1 MSIKGIALSLLVLV
15 LGRPSAVAAQ
25 TPAVTGDICPG
36 ELGAQ
41 VDAIANRPEF
51 SRSRW
56 GILIQ
61 PLSSTATLYSR
72 DAQKYFIPASNV
84 KLLTT
89 AAALHKLGADFR
101 IKTSVYSGENG
112 SLYVVGRG
120 DPSIT
125 EAQLQSLAQQL
136 KRRGVDRVNEL
147 IGDDSYFQGSAVNP
161 NWEWEDAQA
170 GYGAPI
176 NSLIFNQNAI
186 ELFLSPQNL
195 GQPLKVTFA
204 EPKLANQWQIQNN
217 SVTVAQNESE
227 FIEVGREFDRPAIR
241 VRGQLKV
248 GAESESAYVAVVNP
262 ANNFLQ
268 HFQQVLAAEGIP
280 VKQALVASVSRNF
293 NQELATVES
302 PPLAELVRETNRE
315 SNNLYAE
322 VLLRLLGKVTGK
334 MPVPQALTGKM
345 PVPQALTGK
354 MPVPQALTGKMPVP
368 QALTGKMFVPQALTG
383 KMFVSQALT
392 GILPVSQALTG
403 KMPVPQALT
412 GKMPVP
418 QEDTGEIGL
427 KELKTALTQ
436 LGVNPNSY
444 ILADGSGLSRHNLIS
459 PEALVQTLRFMAHS
473 PAASI
478 YRQSLPIAGESG
490 TLKNRLNITPNRV
503 ILQAKTGTLSGVSAL
518 SGYIEVPDYEPL
530 VFSIIVNQSDLS
542 AASMR
547 SATDEIVLLLNRLR
561 RC

>member
-1 MSIKGIALSLLVLV
+1 MKIQGIALSLFVLI

-25 TPAVTGDICPG
+25 TQAVAGDICPG
-36 ELGAQ
+36 DLGAQ

-61 PLSSTATLYSR
+61 PLSSTTTLYSR
-72 DAQKYFIPASNV
+72 DAQKYFIPASNA

-89 AAALHKLGADFR
+89 AAALQKLGADFR

-112 SLYVVGRG
+112 SLYVAGRG
-120 DPSIT
+120 DPSIA
-125 EAQLQSLAQQL
+125 EAQLKSLAQQL
-136 KRRGVDRVNEL
+136 KQRGISQVNQL

-186 ELFLSPQNL
+186 DLLLSPQAL

-204 EPKLANQWQIQNN
+204 EPKLANQWQLQNN

-227 FIEVGREFDRPAIR
+227 FIEIGREFDRPIIR
-241 VRGQLKV
+241 VSGQLKV
-248 GAESESAYVAVVNP
+248 GAEPESAYVAVVNP

-268 HFQQVLAAEGIP
+268 YFQQALAAEGIP
-280 VKQALVASVSRNF
+280 VKQALVASASRNL

-302 PPLAELVRETNRE
+302 PPLAELVRETNRV

-322 VLLRLLGKVTGK
+322 VLLRLLGKVTDK
-334 MPVPQALTGKM
+334 MPLPQT
-345 PVPQALTGK
+345 
-354 MPVPQALTGKMPVP
+354 
-368 QALTGKMFVPQALTG
+368 
-383 KMFVSQALT
+383 
-392 GILPVSQALTG
+392 
-403 KMPVPQALT
+403 LT

-418 QEDTGEIGL
+418 QEDTGEMGL
-427 KELKTALTQ
+427 KELKTVLTQ

-444 ILADGSGLSRHNLIS
+444 RLADGSGLSRHNLIT
-459 PEALVQTLRFMAHS
+459 PEALVQTLRLMANS

-478 YRQSLPIAGESG
+478 YRQSLPIPGEKG
-490 TLKNRLNITPNRV
+490 TLKNRFNVTPNRV
-503 ILQAKTGTLSGVSAL
+503 ILQAKTGTMSGVSAL
-518 SGYIEVPDYEPL
+518 SGYIEVPNYEPL

-542 AASMR
+542 TAKMR

>member
-1 MSIKGIALSLLVLV
+1 MKIKGIALSLLMLV
-15 LGRPSAVAAQ
+15 LGRTPQVVAQ
-25 TPAVTGDICPG
+25 TATVAGDICPR

-41 VDAIANRPEF
+41 IDAIANRAEF

-72 DAQKYFIPASNV
+72 DSQKYFIPASNV

-89 AAALHKLGADFR
+89 AAALQKLGADFR

-120 DPSIT
+120 DPSIAET
-125 EAQLQSLAQQL
+125 ELKSLAQQL
-136 KRRGVDRVNEL
+136 KRRGISGVNEL
-147 IGDDSYFQGSAVNP
+147 IGDDSYFQGSGVNP

-170 GYGAPI
+170 GYGAPV

-186 ELFLSPQNL
+186 ELLLSPQAI

-227 FIEVGREFDRPAIR
+227 FIEVGREFDRSAIR
-241 VRGQLKV
+241 VSGQLKV
-248 GAESESAYVAVVNP
+248 GAASESAYVAVVNP
-262 ANNFLQ
+262 ANNFVQ
-268 HFQQVLAAEGIP
+268 QFQQVLVAEGIP
-280 VKQALVASVSRNF
+280 VKQALVASTSSNLDR
-293 NQELATVES
+293 ELAAVES
-302 PPLAELVRETNRE
+302 PPLAELIKETNRE

-322 VLLRLLGKVTGK
+322 VLLRLLGKVTA
-334 MPVPQALTGKM
+334 Q
-345 PVPQALTGK
+345 
-354 MPVPQALTGKMPVP
+354 
-368 QALTGKMFVPQALTG
+368 
-383 KMFVSQALT
+383 
-392 GILPVSQALTG
+392 
-403 KMPVPQALT
+403 
-412 GKMPVP
+412 MPVP
-418 QEDTGEIGL
+418 QEDTSQIGL

-444 ILADGSGLSRHNLIS
+444 KLADGSGLSRHNLIS
-459 PEALVQTLRFMAHS
+459 PEALVQTLRLMANS
-473 PAASI
+473 PTASV
-478 YRQSLPIAGESG
+478 YRASLPVAGESG
-490 TLKNRLNITPNRV
+490 TLKNRLSSTPNRV

-518 SGYIEVPDYEPL
+518 SGYIEVPNYEPL
-530 VFSIIVNQSDLS
+530 VFSIIVNQSDQS
-542 AASMR
+542 AAKVR

>member
-1 MSIKGIALSLLVLV
+1 LRIEGIALSLLVLV

-25 TPAVTGDICPG
+25 TPAVAGDICPG

-89 AAALHKLGADFR
+89 AAALQKLGADFR

-112 SLYVVGRG
+112 SLYVAGRG

-125 EAQLQSLAQQL
+125 ETQLQSLAQQL

-170 GYGAPI
+170 GYGAPV

-186 ELFLSPQNL
+186 ELLLSPQAI

-227 FIEVGREFDRPAIR
+227 FIEVGREFDGPAIR
-241 VRGQLKV
+241 VSGQLKV

-322 VLLRLLGKVTGK
+322 VLLRLLGKVTDK
-334 MPVPQALTGKM
+334 MPQ
-345 PVPQALTGK
+345 Q
-354 MPVPQALTGKMPVP
+354 
-368 QALTGKMFVPQALTG
+368 
-383 KMFVSQALT
+383 
-392 GILPVSQALTG
+392 
-403 KMPVPQALT
+403 
-412 GKMPVP
+412 
-418 QEDTGEIGL
+418 QEDTDEIGL

-459 PEALVQTLRFMAHS
+459 PEALVQTLRFMANS

-490 TLKNRLNITPNRV
+490 TLKNRLNSTPNRV

-530 VFSIIVNQSDLS
+530 VFSIIVNQSGLS

>member
-1 MSIKGIALSLLVLV
+1 MQGIALSLLVLV

-25 TPAVTGDICPG
+25 TPAVAGDICPG

-112 SLYVVGRG
+112 SLYVAGRG
-120 DPSIT
+120 DPSIA
-125 EAQLQSLAQQL
+125 EAQLKSLAQQL

-186 ELFLSPQNL
+186 ELLLSPQEL
-195 GQPLKVTFA
+195 GQTLKVTFA

-217 SVTVAQNESE
+217 SVTVAQNEAE

-241 VRGQLKV
+241 VSGQLKV
-248 GAESESAYVAVVNP
+248 GAEPESAYVAVVNP

-280 VKQALVASVSRNF
+280 VKQALVASVSGNF

-322 VLLRLLGKVTGK
+322 VLLRLLGKVTDK
-334 MPVPQALTGKM
+334 MPQ
-345 PVPQALTGK
+345 Q
-354 MPVPQALTGKMPVP
+354 
-368 QALTGKMFVPQALTG
+368 
-383 KMFVSQALT
+383 
-392 GILPVSQALTG
+392 
-403 KMPVPQALT
+403 
-412 GKMPVP
+412 
-418 QEDTGEIGL
+418 QEDTDEIGL

-459 PEALVQTLRFMAHS
+459 PEALVQTLRFMANS

-490 TLKNRLNITPNRV
+490 TLKNRLNSTPNRV

-530 VFSIIVNQSDLS
+530 VFSIIVNQSGLS

>member
-1 MSIKGIALSLLVLV
+1 MRIKGIALSLLVLV

-25 TPAVTGDICPG
+25 RPTVAGDICPG

-89 AAALHKLGADFR
+89 AAALQKLGADFR

-112 SLYVVGRG
+112 SLYVAGRG

-125 EAQLQSLAQQL
+125 EAQLKSLAQQL

-186 ELFLSPQNL
+186 ELLLSPQEL

-241 VRGQLKV
+241 VSGQLKV

-268 HFQQVLAAEGIP
+268 HFQQVLVAEGIP

-293 NQELATVES
+293 NQELATIES

-322 VLLRLLGKVTGK
+322 VLLRLLGKVTDK
-334 MPVPQALTGKM
+334 MPQ
-345 PVPQALTGK
+345 Q
-354 MPVPQALTGKMPVP
+354 
-368 QALTGKMFVPQALTG
+368 
-383 KMFVSQALT
+383 
-392 GILPVSQALTG
+392 
-403 KMPVPQALT
+403 
-412 GKMPVP
+412 
-418 QEDTGEIGL
+418 QEDTDEIGL

-459 PEALVQTLRFMAHS
+459 PEALVQTLRFMANS

-490 TLKNRLNITPNRV
+490 TLKNRLNSIPNRV

>member
-1 MSIKGIALSLLVLV
+1 LRIKGIALSLLVLV

-25 TPAVTGDICPG
+25 TPAVAGDICPG

-89 AAALHKLGADFR
+89 AAALQKLGADFR

-112 SLYVVGRG
+112 SLYVAGRG

-125 EAQLQSLAQQL
+125 EAQLKSLAQQL

-161 NWEWEDAQA
+161 NWEWEDAQS
-170 GYGAPI
+170 GYGAPV

-186 ELFLSPQNL
+186 ELLLSPQAI

-241 VRGQLKV
+241 VSGQLKF
-248 GAESESAYVAVVNP
+248 GAEPESAYVAVVNP

-322 VLLRLLGKVTGK
+322 VLLRLLGKVTDK
-334 MPVPQALTGKM
+334 RPQ
-345 PVPQALTGK
+345 Q
-354 MPVPQALTGKMPVP
+354 
-368 QALTGKMFVPQALTG
+368 
-383 KMFVSQALT
+383 
-392 GILPVSQALTG
+392 
-403 KMPVPQALT
+403 
-412 GKMPVP
+412 
-418 QEDTGEIGL
+418 QEDTDEIGL

-459 PEALVQTLRFMAHS
+459 PEALVQTLRFMANS

-490 TLKNRLNITPNRV
+490 TLKNRLSSTPNRV

>member
-1 MSIKGIALSLLVLV
+1 MRVIINGNCALKIRRIAVSLLVLV

-25 TPAVTGDICPG
+25 TPAVARDICPG

-72 DAQKYFIPASNV
+72 DSQKYFIPASNV

-89 AAALHKLGADFR
+89 AAALQKLGADFR

-112 SLYVVGRG
+112 DLYIAGRG

-125 EAQLQSLAQQL
+125 ETQLKSLAQQL
-136 KRRGVDRVNEL
+136 KQRGISGVNRL
-147 IGDDSYFQGSAVNP
+147 IGDDSYFQGNAVNP

-186 ELFLSPQNL
+186 ELLLSPQAI

-204 EPKLANQWQIQNN
+204 EPKLTNQWQIQNN

-227 FIEVGREFDRPAIR
+227 FIAVGRDFDRSAIR
-241 VRGQLKV
+241 VSGQLKV
-248 GAESESAYVAVVNP
+248 GAASESAYVAVVNP
-262 ANNFLQ
+262 ANNFVQ
-268 HFQQVLAAEGIP
+268 QFQQVLAAEGIP
-280 VKQALVASVSRNF
+280 VKQTLVASTYSNF
-293 NQELATVES
+293 NRELAAVES
-302 PPLAELVRETNRE
+302 PALAELVKETNRE

-322 VLLRLLGKVTGK
+322 VLLRLLGKVTA
-334 MPVPQALTGKM
+334 Q
-345 PVPQALTGK
+345 
-354 MPVPQALTGKMPVP
+354 
-368 QALTGKMFVPQALTG
+368 
-383 KMFVSQALT
+383 
-392 GILPVSQALTG
+392 
-403 KMPVPQALT
+403 
-412 GKMPVP
+412 MPVP
-418 QEDTGEIGL
+418 QEDTSQIGL

-444 ILADGSGLSRHNLIS
+444 KLADGSGLSRHNLIS
-459 PEALVQTLRFMAHS
+459 PEALVQTLRLMANS

-478 YRQSLPIAGESG
+478 YRASLPVAGESG
-490 TLKNRLNITPNRV
+490 TLKNRINTTPNRV

-518 SGYIEVPDYEPL
+518 SGYIEVPNYEPL

-542 AASMR
+542 AAKVR

>member
-1 MSIKGIALSLLVLV
+1 LKIKGIALSLLVLV

-25 TPAVTGDICPG
+25 TPAVGGDICPG

-89 AAALHKLGADFR
+89 AAALQKLGTDFR

-112 SLYVVGRG
+112 SLYVAGRG

-186 ELFLSPQNL
+186 ELLLSPQAL

-241 VRGQLKV
+241 VSGQLKV
-248 GAESESAYVAVVNP
+248 GAEPESAYVAVVNP

-268 HFQQVLAAEGIP
+268 NFQQVLAAEGIP

-302 PPLAELVRETNRE
+302 PPLAEWVRDTNRE

-334 MPVPQALTGKM
+334 MPL
-345 PVPQALTGK
+345 
-354 MPVPQALTGKMPVP
+354 
-368 QALTGKMFVPQALTG
+368 
-383 KMFVSQALT
+383 
-392 GILPVSQALTG
+392 
-403 KMPVPQALT
+403 PQALT

-459 PEALVQTLRFMAHS
+459 PEALVQTLRFMANS

-490 TLKNRLNITPNRV
+490 TLKNRFNITPNRV

-530 VFSIIVNQSDLS
+530 VFSIIVNQSGLS

>member
-1 MSIKGIALSLLVLV
+1 MQGIALSLLVLI

-25 TPAVTGDICPG
+25 TSAVAGDICPG

-61 PLSSTATLYSR
+61 PLSSTTTLYSR
-72 DAQKYFIPASNV
+72 DAQKYFIPASNA

-89 AAALHKLGADFR
+89 AAALQKLGADFR

-112 SLYVVGRG
+112 SLYVAGRG
-120 DPSIT
+120 DPSIA
-125 EAQLQSLAQQL
+125 EAQLKSLAQQL
-136 KRRGVDRVNEL
+136 KQRGISQVNQL

-186 ELFLSPQNL
+186 DLLLSPQAL

-204 EPKLANQWQIQNN
+204 EPKLANQWQVQNN
-217 SVTVAQNESE
+217 SVTVAENESE
-227 FIEVGREFDRPAIR
+227 FIEVGREFDRPIIR
-241 VRGQLKV
+241 VSGQLKV
-248 GAESESAYVAVVNP
+248 GAEPESAYVAVVNP

-268 HFQQVLAAEGIP
+268 YFQQALAAEGIP
-280 VKQALVASVSRNF
+280 VKQALVASASSNL

-322 VLLRLLGKVTGK
+322 VLLRLLGKVTDK
-334 MPVPQALTGKM
+334 V
-345 PVPQALTGK
+345 
-354 MPVPQALTGKMPVP
+354 
-368 QALTGKMFVPQALTG
+368 
-383 KMFVSQALT
+383 
-392 GILPVSQALTG
+392 
-403 KMPVPQALT
+403 
-412 GKMPVP
+412 PVP
-418 QEDTGEIGL
+418 QEDTGESGL
-427 KELKTALTQ
+427 KEVKAVLTQ

-444 ILADGSGLSRHNLIS
+444 ILADGSGLSRHNLIT
-459 PEALVQTLRFMAHS
+459 PEALVQTLRFMANS
-473 PAASI
+473 PTASI

-490 TLKNRLNITPNRV
+490 TLKNRFNTTPNRV
-503 ILQAKTGTLSGVSAL
+503 IMQAKTGTMSGVSAL
-518 SGYIEVPDYEPL
+518 SGYIEVPNYEPL

-542 AASMR
+542 TAKMR

>member
-1 MSIKGIALSLLVLV
+1 MRITGIALSLLVLV

-25 TPAVTGDICPG
+25 TPAVAGDICPG

-89 AAALHKLGADFR
+89 AAALQKLGADFR

-112 SLYVVGRG
+112 SLYVAGRG

-125 EAQLQSLAQQL
+125 EAQLESLAQQL

-170 GYGAPI
+170 GYGAPV

-186 ELFLSPQNL
+186 ELLLSPQEL

-241 VRGQLKV
+241 VSGQLKV

-280 VKQALVASVSRNF
+280 VKQAIVASASRNF

-322 VLLRLLGKVTGK
+322 VLLRLLGKVTDK
-334 MPVPQALTGKM
+334 MPLPQ
-345 PVPQALTGK
+345 P
-354 MPVPQALTGKMPVP
+354 
-368 QALTGKMFVPQALTG
+368 
-383 KMFVSQALT
+383 
-392 GILPVSQALTG
+392 
-403 KMPVPQALT
+403 LT

-459 PEALVQTLRFMAHS
+459 PEALVQTLRFMANS

-490 TLKNRLNITPNRV
+490 TLKNRFNSTPNRV

-530 VFSIIVNQSDLS
+530 VFSIIVNQSGLS

>member
-1 MSIKGIALSLLVLV
+1 MYDLRIKGIAVSLLTLL
-15 LGRPSAVAAQ
+15 LGNSPQVIAQ
-25 TPAVTGDICPG
+25 TPAVAGDICPG

-61 PLSSTATLYSR
+61 PLSSTTTLYSR
-72 DAQKYFIPASNV
+72 DAQKYFIPASNA

-89 AAALHKLGADFR
+89 AAALQKLGADFR

-112 SLYVVGRG
+112 SLYVAGRG
-120 DPSIT
+120 DPSIA
-125 EAQLQSLAQQL
+125 EAQLKSLAQQL
-136 KRRGVDRVNEL
+136 KQRGISQVNQL
-147 IGDDSYFQGSAVNP
+147 IGDDSYFLGSAVNP

-186 ELFLSPQNL
+186 DLLLSPQAI

-204 EPKLANQWQIQNN
+204 EPKLANQWQLQNN
-217 SVTVAQNESE
+217 SVTVAQSESE
-227 FIEVGREFDRPAIR
+227 FIEVGREFDRPIIR
-241 VRGQLKV
+241 VSGQLKV
-248 GAESESAYVAVVNP
+248 GGEPESAYVAVVNP

-268 HFQQVLAAEGIP
+268 SFQQALATEGIP
-280 VKQALVASVSRNF
+280 VKQTLVASASRNS

-322 VLLRLLGKVTGK
+322 VLLRLLGKVTDK
-334 MPVPQALTGKM
+334 IP
-345 PVPQALTGK
+345 
-354 MPVPQALTGKMPVP
+354 
-368 QALTGKMFVPQALTG
+368 
-383 KMFVSQALT
+383 
-392 GILPVSQALTG
+392 LPPT
-403 KMPVPQALT
+403 LT

-418 QEDTGEIGL
+418 QEDTGESGL
-427 KELKTALTQ
+427 KELKTVLTQ

-444 ILADGSGLSRHNLIS
+444 RLADGSGLSRHNLIT
-459 PEALVQTLRFMAHS
+459 PEALVETLRFMANS

-478 YRQSLPIAGESG
+478 YRASLSIAGESG
-490 TLKNRLNITPNRV
+490 TLKNRFNITPNRV
-503 ILQAKTGTLSGVSAL
+503 ILQGKTGTMSGVSAL
-518 SGYIEVPDYEPL
+518 SGYIEVPNYEPL

-542 AASMR
+542 AAKMR

>member
-1 MSIKGIALSLLVLV
+1 LRIEGIALSLLVLV

-25 TPAVTGDICPG
+25 TPAVAGDICPG

-89 AAALHKLGADFR
+89 AAALQKLGADFR

-112 SLYVVGRG
+112 SLYVAGRG

-125 EAQLQSLAQQL
+125 ETQLQSLAQQL

-170 GYGAPI
+170 GYGAPV

-186 ELFLSPQNL
+186 ELLLSPQAI

-227 FIEVGREFDRPAIR
+227 FIEVGREFDGPAIR
-241 VRGQLKV
+241 VSGQLKV

-322 VLLRLLGKVTGK
+322 VLLRLLGKVTDK
-334 MPVPQALTGKM
+334 VPQ
-345 PVPQALTGK
+345 Q
-354 MPVPQALTGKMPVP
+354 
-368 QALTGKMFVPQALTG
+368 
-383 KMFVSQALT
+383 
-392 GILPVSQALTG
+392 
-403 KMPVPQALT
+403 
-412 GKMPVP
+412 
-418 QEDTGEIGL
+418 QEDTDELGL

-459 PEALVQTLRFMAHS
+459 PEALVQTLRFMANS

-490 TLKNRLNITPNRV
+490 TLKNRLNSTPNRV

-542 AASMR
+542 ATSMR

>member
-1 MSIKGIALSLLVLV
+1 MKKANLNSDYYGNYALKTKGIAVSLLMLV
-15 LGRPSAVAAQ
+15 FGHTPQVVAQTAAVA
-25 TPAVTGDICPG
+25 GDICPG

-41 VDAIANRPEF
+41 VDAIANRAEF

-72 DAQKYFIPASNV
+72 DSTKYFIPASNV

-89 AAALHKLGADFR
+89 AAALQKLGADFR

-112 SLYVVGRG
+112 DLYIAGRG
-120 DPSIT
+120 DPSIA
-125 EAQLQSLAQQL
+125 EAQLKSLAQQL
-136 KRRGVDRVNEL
+136 KQRGISGVNKL
-147 IGDDSYFQGSAVNP
+147 IGDDSYFQGNAVNP

-186 ELFLSPQNL
+186 ELLLSPQNL

-204 EPKLANQWQIQNN
+204 EPKLTNQWQIQNN

-227 FIEVGREFDRPAIR
+227 FIEVGREFDRSAIR
-241 VRGQLKV
+241 VSGQLKV
-248 GAESESAYVAVVNP
+248 GAASESAYVAIVNP
-262 ANNFLQ
+262 ANNFVQ
-268 HFQQVLAAEGIP
+268 QFQQVLVAEGIP
-280 VKQALVASVSRNF
+280 VKQTLVASTSRNF
-293 NQELATVES
+293 DRELAAVES
-302 PPLAELVRETNRE
+302 PALAELVKETNRE

-334 MPVPQALTGKM
+334 
-345 PVPQALTGK
+345 
-354 MPVPQALTGKMPVP
+354 
-368 QALTGKMFVPQALTG
+368 
-383 KMFVSQALT
+383 
-392 GILPVSQALTG
+392 I
-403 KMPVPQALT
+403 
-412 GKMPVP
+412 PVP
-418 QEDTGEIGL
+418 QEDTTEIGL

-444 ILADGSGLSRHNLIS
+444 KLADGSGLSRHNLIS
-459 PEALVQTLRFMAHS
+459 PEALVQTLRLMANS
-473 PAASI
+473 PAASV
-478 YRQSLPIAGESG
+478 YRASLPVAGESG
-490 TLKNRLNITPNRV
+490 TLKNRINITPNRV
-503 ILQAKTGTLSGVSAL
+503 TLQAKTGTLSGVSAL
-518 SGYIEVPDYEPL
+518 SGYIEVPNYEPL

-542 AASMR
+542 AAKVR

>member
-1 MSIKGIALSLLVLV
+1 LRIKGIALSLLVLG
-15 LGRPSAVAAQ
+15 LGRPSAVVAQ
-25 TPAVTGDICPG
+25 TPTVAGDICPG

-89 AAALHKLGADFR
+89 AAALQKLGADFR

-112 SLYVVGRG
+112 SLYVAGRG

-125 EAQLQSLAQQL
+125 EAQLKSLAQQL

-186 ELFLSPQNL
+186 ELLLSPQAL

-241 VRGQLKV
+241 VSGQLKV

-268 HFQQVLAAEGIP
+268 HFQQVLVAEGIS

-322 VLLRLLGKVTGK
+322 VLLRLLGKVTDK
-334 MPVPQALTGKM
+334 VPLPQTLTGKM
-345 PVPQALTGK
+345 PVPQK
-354 MPVPQALTGKMPVP
+354 
-368 QALTGKMFVPQALTG
+368 
-383 KMFVSQALT
+383 
-392 GILPVSQALTG
+392 
-403 KMPVPQALT
+403 
-412 GKMPVP
+412 
-418 QEDTGEIGL
+418 DTGEIGL

-459 PEALVQTLRFMAHS
+459 PEALVQTLRLMANS

-490 TLKNRLNITPNRV
+490 TLKNRLNSTPNRV

>member
-1 MSIKGIALSLLVLV
+1 MQGIALSLLVLI

-25 TPAVTGDICPG
+25 TSAVAGDICPG

-61 PLSSTATLYSR
+61 PLSSTTTLYSR
-72 DAQKYFIPASNV
+72 DAQKYFIPASNA

-89 AAALHKLGADFR
+89 AAALQKLGADFR

-112 SLYVVGRG
+112 SLYVAGRG
-120 DPSIT
+120 DPSIA
-125 EAQLQSLAQQL
+125 EPQLKSLAQQL
-136 KRRGVDRVNEL
+136 KQRGISQVNQL

-186 ELFLSPQNL
+186 DLLLSPQAL

-204 EPKLANQWQIQNN
+204 EPKLANQWQVQNN
-217 SVTVAQNESE
+217 TVTVAQNESE
-227 FIEVGREFDRPAIR
+227 FIEVGREFDRPIIR
-241 VRGQLKV
+241 LGGQLKV
-248 GAESESAYVAVVNP
+248 GGEPESAYVAVVNP

-268 HFQQVLAAEGIP
+268 YFQQALAAEGIP
-280 VKQALVASVSRNF
+280 VKQALVASASRNL

-302 PPLAELVRETNRE
+302 PPLAELVRETNRV

-322 VLLRLLGKVTGK
+322 VLLRLLGKVTD
-334 MPVPQALTGKM
+334 
-345 PVPQALTGK
+345 
-354 MPVPQALTGKMPVP
+354 
-368 QALTGKMFVPQALTG
+368 
-383 KMFVSQALT
+383 
-392 GILPVSQALTG
+392 
-403 KMPVPQALT
+403 
-412 GKMPVP
+412 KMPVP
-418 QEDTGEIGL
+418 QEDTGESGL
-427 KELKTALTQ
+427 KELKAVLTQ

-444 ILADGSGLSRHNLIS
+444 ILADGSGLSRHNLIT
-459 PEALVQTLRFMAHS
+459 PEALVETLRLMANS

-478 YRQSLPIAGESG
+478 YRQSLSIAGESG
-490 TLKNRLNITPNRV
+490 TLKNRFNITPNRV
-503 ILQAKTGTLSGVSAL
+503 ILQAKTGTMSGVSAL
-518 SGYIEVPDYEPL
+518 SGYIEVPNYEPL

-542 AASMR
+542 TAKMR

>member
-1 MSIKGIALSLLVLV
+1 MQGIALSLLVLI

-25 TPAVTGDICPG
+25 TSAVAGDICPG

-61 PLSSTATLYSR
+61 PLSSTTTLYSR
-72 DAQKYFIPASNV
+72 DAQKYFIPASNA

-89 AAALHKLGADFR
+89 AAALQKLGADFR

-112 SLYVVGRG
+112 SLYVAGRG
-120 DPSIT
+120 DPSIA
-125 EAQLQSLAQQL
+125 EAQLKSLAQQL
-136 KRRGVDRVNEL
+136 KQRGISQVNQL
-147 IGDDSYFQGSAVNP
+147 IGDDSYFQGNAVNP

-186 ELFLSPQNL
+186 DLLLSPQAL

-204 EPKLANQWQIQNN
+204 EPKLANQWQLQNN
-217 SVTVAQNESE
+217 TVTVAQNESE
-227 FIEVGREFDRPAIR
+227 FIEVGREFDRPIIR
-241 VRGQLKV
+241 VGGQLKV
-248 GAESESAYVAVVNP
+248 GGEPESAYVAVVNP

-268 HFQQVLAAEGIP
+268 YFQQALAAEGIP
-280 VKQALVASVSRNF
+280 VKQALVASASRNL

-302 PPLAELVRETNRE
+302 PPLAELVRETNRI

-322 VLLRLLGKVTGK
+322 VLLRLLGKVTD
-334 MPVPQALTGKM
+334 
-345 PVPQALTGK
+345 
-354 MPVPQALTGKMPVP
+354 
-368 QALTGKMFVPQALTG
+368 
-383 KMFVSQALT
+383 
-392 GILPVSQALTG
+392 
-403 KMPVPQALT
+403 
-412 GKMPVP
+412 KMPVP
-418 QEDTGEIGL
+418 QEDTGESGL
-427 KELKTALTQ
+427 KELKAVLTQ

-444 ILADGSGLSRHNLIS
+444 ILADGSGLSRHNLIT
-459 PEALVQTLRFMAHS
+459 PEALVQTLRLMANS

-490 TLKNRLNITPNRV
+490 TLKNRFNTTPNRV
-503 ILQAKTGTLSGVSAL
+503 IMQAKTGTMSGVSAL
-518 SGYIEVPDYEPL
+518 SGYIEVPNYEPL

-542 AASMR
+542 TAKMR

>member
-1 MSIKGIALSLLVLV
+1 MKIQGIALSLLVLI

-25 TPAVTGDICPG
+25 TQAVAGDICPG

-72 DAQKYFIPASNV
+72 DAQKYFIPASNA

-89 AAALHKLGADFR
+89 AAALQKLGTDFR

-112 SLYVVGRG
+112 SLYVAGRG
-120 DPSIT
+120 DPSIA
-125 EAQLQSLAQQL
+125 EPQLKSLAQQL
-136 KRRGVDRVNEL
+136 KQRGISQVNQL
-147 IGDDSYFQGSAVNP
+147 IGDDSYFQGTAVNP

-170 GYGAPI
+170 GYGAPV

-186 ELFLSPQNL
+186 DLLLSPQAI

-204 EPKLANQWQIQNN
+204 EPKLANQWQLQNN
-217 SVTVAQNESE
+217 SVTVAENESE
-227 FIEVGREFDRPAIR
+227 FIEIGREFDRPIIR
-241 VRGQLKV
+241 VSGQLKV
-248 GAESESAYVAVVNP
+248 GGEPESAYVAVVNP

-268 HFQQVLAAEGIP
+268 YFQQVLAAEGIP
-280 VKQALVASVSRNF
+280 VKQALVASASRNL

-302 PPLAELVRETNRE
+302 PPLAELVKETNRE

-322 VLLRLLGKVTGK
+322 VLLRLLGKVTGE
-334 MPVPQALTGKM
+334 
-345 PVPQALTGK
+345 
-354 MPVPQALTGKMPVP
+354 
-368 QALTGKMFVPQALTG
+368 
-383 KMFVSQALT
+383 
-392 GILPVSQALTG
+392 
-403 KMPVPQALT
+403 
-412 GKMPVP
+412 MPVP
-418 QEDTGEIGL
+418 QEDTGESGL

-444 ILADGSGLSRHNLIS
+444 RLADGSGLSRHNLIS
-459 PEALVQTLRFMAHS
+459 PEALVQTLRFMANS

-490 TLKNRLNITPNRV
+490 TLKNRFNITPNRV
-503 ILQAKTGTLSGVSAL
+503 NLQAKTGTMSGVSAL
-518 SGYIEVPDYEPL
+518 SGYIEVPNYEPL

-542 AASMR
+542 TAKMR

>member
-1 MSIKGIALSLLVLV
+1 MRIKGIALSLLVLV

-25 TPAVTGDICPG
+25 TPAVAGDICPG
-36 ELGAQ
+36 ELGSQ

-89 AAALHKLGADFR
+89 AAALQKLGADFR
-101 IKTSVYSGENG
+101 IKTSVYRGENG
-112 SLYVVGRG
+112 SLYVAGRG
-120 DPSIT
+120 DPSIS

-186 ELFLSPQNL
+186 ELLLSPQEL

-241 VRGQLKV
+241 VSGQLKV
-248 GAESESAYVAVVNP
+248 GAEPESAYVAVVNP

-322 VLLRLLGKVTGK
+322 VLLRLLGKVTDK
-334 MPVPQALTGKM
+334 MPQ
-345 PVPQALTGK
+345 Q
-354 MPVPQALTGKMPVP
+354 
-368 QALTGKMFVPQALTG
+368 
-383 KMFVSQALT
+383 
-392 GILPVSQALTG
+392 
-403 KMPVPQALT
+403 
-412 GKMPVP
+412 
-418 QEDTGEIGL
+418 QEDTDEIGL

-459 PEALVQTLRFMAHS
+459 PEALVQTLRFMANS

-490 TLKNRLNITPNRV
+490 TLKNRLNSTPNRV

-530 VFSIIVNQSDLS
+530 VFSIIVNQSGLS

>member
-25 TPAVTGDICPG
+25 TPAVAGDICPG

-72 DAQKYFIPASNV
+72 DAQKYLIPASNV

-89 AAALHKLGADFR
+89 AAALQKLGADFR

-112 SLYVVGRG
+112 SLYVAGRG
-120 DPSIT
+120 DPSIS

-136 KRRGVDRVNEL
+136 KHRGVDRVNEL

-186 ELFLSPQNL
+186 ELLLSPQDL

-241 VRGQLKV
+241 VSGQLKV

-302 PPLAELVRETNRE
+302 PPLEELVRVTNRE

-322 VLLRLLGKVTGK
+322 VLLRLLGKVTDK
-334 MPVPQALTGKM
+334 MPQ
-345 PVPQALTGK
+345 Q
-354 MPVPQALTGKMPVP
+354 
-368 QALTGKMFVPQALTG
+368 
-383 KMFVSQALT
+383 
-392 GILPVSQALTG
+392 
-403 KMPVPQALT
+403 
-412 GKMPVP
+412 
-418 QEDTGEIGL
+418 QEDTDEIGL

-459 PEALVQTLRFMAHS
+459 PEALVQTLRFMANS

>member
-1 MSIKGIALSLLVLV
+1 MQGIALSLLVLV

-25 TPAVTGDICPG
+25 MSAVAGDICPG

-61 PLSSTATLYSR
+61 PLSSTTTLYSR
-72 DAQKYFIPASNV
+72 DAQKYFIPASNA

-89 AAALHKLGADFR
+89 AAALQKLGADFR

-112 SLYVVGRG
+112 SLYVAGRG
-120 DPSIT
+120 DPSIA
-125 EAQLQSLAQQL
+125 EAQLKSLAQQL
-136 KRRGVDRVNEL
+136 KQRGITQVNEL

-186 ELFLSPQNL
+186 DLLLSPQAI

-204 EPKLANQWQIQNN
+204 EPKLANQWQLQNN
-217 SVTVAQNESE
+217 SVTVAQSESE
-227 FIEVGREFDRPAIR
+227 FIDVGREFDRPIIR
-241 VRGQLKV
+241 VSGQLKV
-248 GAESESAYVAVVNP
+248 GGEPESAYVAVVNP

-268 HFQQVLAAEGIP
+268 QFQQVLAAEGIP
-280 VKQALVASVSRNF
+280 VKHTLVASASRNL

-302 PPLAELVRETNRE
+302 PPLAQLVRETNRE

-322 VLLRLLGKVTGK
+322 VLLRLLGKVTDK
-334 MPVPQALTGKM
+334 MPLQ
-345 PVPQALTGK
+345 
-354 MPVPQALTGKMPVP
+354 
-368 QALTGKMFVPQALTG
+368 
-383 KMFVSQALT
+383 
-392 GILPVSQALTG
+392 
-403 KMPVPQALT
+403 
-412 GKMPVP
+412 
-418 QEDTGEIGL
+418 QEDTGEMGL
-427 KELKTALTQ
+427 KELKLSLTQ

-459 PEALVQTLRFMAHS
+459 PEALVQTLRFMANS

-478 YRQSLPIAGESG
+478 YRQSLPIAGENG
-490 TLKNRLNITPNRV
+490 TLKNRFNNTPNRV
-503 ILQAKTGTLSGVSAL
+503 VLQAKTGTLSGVSAL
-518 SGYIEVPDYEPL
+518 SGYIEVPNYEPL

-542 AASMR
+542 AAKMR

>member
-1 MSIKGIALSLLVLV
+1 MKRIAVSLLVLIIGYTPQV
-15 LGRPSAVAAQ
+15 VAQ
-25 TPAVTGDICPG
+25 TPAVAGDICPG

-61 PLSSTATLYSR
+61 PLSSTTTLYSR
-72 DAQKYFIPASNV
+72 DAQKYFIPASNA

-89 AAALHKLGADFR
+89 AAALQKLGADFR

-112 SLYVVGRG
+112 SLYVAGRG
-120 DPSIT
+120 DPSIA
-125 EAQLQSLAQQL
+125 EAQLKSLAQQL
-136 KRRGVDRVNEL
+136 KQRGISQVNQL
-147 IGDDSYFQGSAVNP
+147 IGDDSYFLGSAVNP

-186 ELFLSPQNL
+186 DLLLSPQAL

-204 EPKLANQWQIQNN
+204 EPKLANQWQLQNN
-217 SVTVAQNESE
+217 TVTVAQNESE
-227 FIEVGREFDRPAIR
+227 FIEVGREFDRPIIR
-241 VRGQLKV
+241 VSGQLNV
-248 GAESESAYVAVVNP
+248 GGEPESAYVAVVNP

-268 HFQQVLAAEGIP
+268 SFQQALATEGIP
-280 VKQALVASVSRNF
+280 VKQTLVASASRNS

-322 VLLRLLGKVTGK
+322 VLLRLLGKVTDK
-334 MPVPQALTGKM
+334 IP
-345 PVPQALTGK
+345 
-354 MPVPQALTGKMPVP
+354 
-368 QALTGKMFVPQALTG
+368 
-383 KMFVSQALT
+383 
-392 GILPVSQALTG
+392 LPPT
-403 KMPVPQALT
+403 LT

-418 QEDTGEIGL
+418 QEDTGESGL
-427 KELKTALTQ
+427 KELKTVLTQ

-444 ILADGSGLSRHNLIS
+444 RLADGSGLSRHNLIT
-459 PEALVQTLRFMAHS
+459 PEALVETLRFMANS

-478 YRQSLPIAGESG
+478 YRASLPIAGESG
-490 TLKNRLNITPNRV
+490 TLKNRFNITPNRV

-518 SGYIEVPDYEPL
+518 SGYIEVPNYEPL

-542 AASMR
+542 AAKMR

>member
-1 MSIKGIALSLLVLV
+1 MRVIINGNCALKIRRIAVSLLVLV

-25 TPAVTGDICPG
+25 TPAVAGDICPG

-72 DAQKYFIPASNV
+72 DSQKYFIPASNV

-89 AAALHKLGADFR
+89 AAALQKLGADFR

-112 SLYVVGRG
+112 DLYIAGRG

-125 EAQLQSLAQQL
+125 ETQLKSLAQQL
-136 KRRGVDRVNEL
+136 KQRGISGVNRL
-147 IGDDSYFQGSAVNP
+147 IGDDSYFQGNAVNP

-186 ELFLSPQNL
+186 ELLLSPQAI

-204 EPKLANQWQIQNN
+204 EPKLTNQWQIQNN

-227 FIEVGREFDRPAIR
+227 FIAVSRDFDRSAIR
-241 VRGQLKV
+241 VSGQLKV
-248 GAESESAYVAVVNP
+248 GAASESAYVAVVNP
-262 ANNFLQ
+262 ANNFVQ
-268 HFQQVLAAEGIP
+268 QFQQVLAAEGIP
-280 VKQALVASVSRNF
+280 VKQTLVASTYSNF
-293 NQELATVES
+293 NRELAAVES
-302 PPLAELVRETNRE
+302 PALAELVKETNRE

-322 VLLRLLGKVTGK
+322 VLLRLLGKVTA
-334 MPVPQALTGKM
+334 Q
-345 PVPQALTGK
+345 
-354 MPVPQALTGKMPVP
+354 
-368 QALTGKMFVPQALTG
+368 
-383 KMFVSQALT
+383 
-392 GILPVSQALTG
+392 
-403 KMPVPQALT
+403 
-412 GKMPVP
+412 MPVP
-418 QEDTGEIGL
+418 QEDTSQIGL

-444 ILADGSGLSRHNLIS
+444 KLADGSGLSRHNLIS
-459 PEALVQTLRFMAHS
+459 PEALVQTLRLMANS

-478 YRQSLPIAGESG
+478 YRASLPVAGESG
-490 TLKNRLNITPNRV
+490 TLKNRINTTPNRV

-518 SGYIEVPDYEPL
+518 SGYIEVPNYESL
-530 VFSIIVNQSDLS
+530 VFSIIVNQSDQS
-542 AASMR
+542 AAKVR

>member
-1 MSIKGIALSLLVLV
+1 MKIQGIALSLLVLI
-15 LGRPSAVAAQ
+15 LGRPLAVAAQ
-25 TPAVTGDICPG
+25 TSAVSGDICPG

-61 PLSSTATLYSR
+61 PLSSTTTLYSR
-72 DAQKYFIPASNV
+72 DAQKYFIPASNA

-89 AAALHKLGADFR
+89 AAALQKLGADFR

-112 SLYVVGRG
+112 SLYVAGRG
-120 DPSIT
+120 DPSIA
-125 EAQLQSLAQQL
+125 EPQLKSLAQQL
-136 KRRGVDRVNEL
+136 KQRGISQVNQL

-186 ELFLSPQNL
+186 DLLLSPQAL

-204 EPKLANQWQIQNN
+204 EAKLANQWQLQNN
-217 SVTVAQNESE
+217 TLTVAQNESE
-227 FIEVGREFDRPAIR
+227 FIEVGREFDRPIIR
-241 VRGQLKV
+241 VSGQLKV
-248 GAESESAYVAVVNP
+248 GGEPESAYVAVVNP

-268 HFQQVLAAEGIP
+268 YFQQALAAEGIP
-280 VKQALVASVSRNF
+280 VKQALVASASRNL

-334 MPVPQALTGKM
+334 MPVPQ
-345 PVPQALTGK
+345 
-354 MPVPQALTGKMPVP
+354 
-368 QALTGKMFVPQALTG
+368 
-383 KMFVSQALT
+383 
-392 GILPVSQALTG
+392 
-403 KMPVPQALT
+403 
-412 GKMPVP
+412 
-418 QEDTGEIGL
+418 EDTGESGL
-427 KELKTALTQ
+427 KELKAVLTQ

-444 ILADGSGLSRHNLIS
+444 ILADGSGLSRHNLIT
-459 PEALVQTLRFMAHS
+459 PEALVETLRFMANS

-478 YRQSLPIAGESG
+478 YRQSLSIAGESG
-490 TLKNRLNITPNRV
+490 TLKNRFNNTPNRV
-503 ILQAKTGTLSGVSAL
+503 ILQAKTGTMSGVSAL
-518 SGYIEVPDYEPL
+518 SGYIEVPNYEPL

-542 AASMR
+542 TAKMR

>member
-1 MSIKGIALSLLVLV
+1 LRIEGIALSLLVLV

-25 TPAVTGDICPG
+25 TRAVAGDICPG
-36 ELGAQ
+36 ELGAK

-89 AAALHKLGADFR
+89 AAALQKLGADFR

-112 SLYVVGRG
+112 SLYVAGRG

-125 EAQLQSLAQQL
+125 QAQLESLAQQL

-147 IGDDSYFQGSAVNP
+147 IGDDSYFRGSAVNP

-186 ELFLSPQNL
+186 ELLLSPQNL

-204 EPKLANQWQIQNN
+204 EPKLASQWQIQNN
-217 SVTVAQNESE
+217 SLTVAQNESE

-241 VRGQLKV
+241 VSGQLKV

-322 VLLRLLGKVTGK
+322 VLLRLLGKVTDK
-334 MPVPQALTGKM
+334 MPLPQEDTGKM

-354 MPVPQALTGKMPVP
+354 MPVPQED
-368 QALTGKMFVPQALTG
+368 
-383 KMFVSQALT
+383 
-392 GILPVSQALTG
+392 TG

-459 PEALVQTLRFMAHS
+459 PEALVQTLRFMANS

-490 TLKNRLNITPNRV
+490 TLKNRLNSTPNRV

>member
-1 MSIKGIALSLLVLV
+1 LRIKGIALSLLVLV

-25 TPAVTGDICPG
+25 RPAVAGDICPG

-61 PLSSTATLYSR
+61 PLSSTDTLYSR

-89 AAALHKLGADFR
+89 AAALQKLGADFR

-112 SLYVVGRG
+112 SLYVAGRG
-120 DPSIT
+120 DPSIA
-125 EAQLQSLAQQL
+125 EAQLKSLAQQL
-136 KRRGVDRVNEL
+136 KQRGISQVNEL
-147 IGDDSYFQGSAVNP
+147 IGNDSYFQGSAVNP

-186 ELFLSPQNL
+186 ELLLSPQEL

-241 VRGQLKV
+241 VSGQLKV

-302 PPLAELVRETNRE
+302 PPLAELVKETNRE

-322 VLLRLLGKVTGK
+322 VLLRLLGKVTDK
-334 MPVPQALTGKM
+334 MPQ
-345 PVPQALTGK
+345 
-354 MPVPQALTGKMPVP
+354 
-368 QALTGKMFVPQALTG
+368 
-383 KMFVSQALT
+383 
-392 GILPVSQALTG
+392 
-403 KMPVPQALT
+403 
-412 GKMPVP
+412 P
-418 QEDTGEIGL
+418 QEDTDEIGL

-459 PEALVQTLRFMAHS
+459 PEALVQTLRFMANS

-490 TLKNRLNITPNRV
+490 TLKNRLNSTPNRV

-530 VFSIIVNQSDLS
+530 VFSIIVNQSGLS

>member
-1 MSIKGIALSLLVLV
+1 LRIKGIALSLLVLV

-25 TPAVTGDICPG
+25 TSAVAGDICPG

-61 PLSSTATLYSR
+61 PLSSTTTLYSR

-89 AAALHKLGADFR
+89 AAALQKLGADFR
-101 IKTSVYSGENG
+101 IKTSVYSDENG
-112 SLYVVGRG
+112 SLYVAGRG

-125 EAQLQSLAQQL
+125 EAQLKSLAQQL

-161 NWEWEDAQA
+161 NWEWEDAQS
-170 GYGAPI
+170 GYGAPV

-186 ELFLSPQNL
+186 ELLLSPQAI

-241 VRGQLKV
+241 VSGQLKF
-248 GAESESAYVAVVNP
+248 GAEPESAYVAVVNP

-302 PPLAELVRETNRE
+302 PPLAQLVRETNRE

-322 VLLRLLGKVTGK
+322 VLLRLLGKVTDK
-334 MPVPQALTGKM
+334 RPQ
-345 PVPQALTGK
+345 Q
-354 MPVPQALTGKMPVP
+354 
-368 QALTGKMFVPQALTG
+368 
-383 KMFVSQALT
+383 
-392 GILPVSQALTG
+392 
-403 KMPVPQALT
+403 
-412 GKMPVP
+412 
-418 QEDTGEIGL
+418 QEDTDEIGL

-459 PEALVQTLRFMAHS
+459 PEALVQTLRFMANS

-490 TLKNRLNITPNRV
+490 TLKNRLSSTPNRV

>member
-1 MSIKGIALSLLVLV
+1 LRIKRIALSLLVLV

-25 TPAVTGDICPG
+25 TPAVAGDICPG

-89 AAALHKLGADFR
+89 AAALQKLGADFR

-112 SLYVVGRG
+112 SLYVAGRG

-161 NWEWEDAQA
+161 NWEWEDAQS
-170 GYGAPI
+170 GYGAPV

-186 ELFLSPQNL
+186 ELLLSPQDL

-241 VRGQLKV
+241 VSGQLKV
-248 GAESESAYVAVVNP
+248 GAEYESAYVAVVNP

-280 VKQALVASVSRNF
+280 VKQALVASASRNF

-322 VLLRLLGKVTGK
+322 VLLRLLGKVTDK
-334 MPVPQALTGKM
+334 MPQ
-345 PVPQALTGK
+345 Q
-354 MPVPQALTGKMPVP
+354 
-368 QALTGKMFVPQALTG
+368 
-383 KMFVSQALT
+383 
-392 GILPVSQALTG
+392 
-403 KMPVPQALT
+403 
-412 GKMPVP
+412 
-418 QEDTGEIGL
+418 QEDTDEIGL

-459 PEALVQTLRFMAHS
+459 PEALVQTLRFMANS
-473 PAASI
+473 PVASI

-490 TLKNRLNITPNRV
+490 TLKNRLNSTPNRV

>member
-1 MSIKGIALSLLVLV
+1 LRITGIALSLLVLV

-25 TPAVTGDICPG
+25 TPAVAGDICPG

-89 AAALHKLGADFR
+89 AAALQKLGADFR
-101 IKTSVYSGENG
+101 IKTSVYRGENG
-112 SLYVVGRG
+112 SLYVAGRG
-120 DPSIT
+120 DPSIA
-125 EAQLQSLAQQL
+125 EPQLKSLAQQL

-186 ELFLSPQNL
+186 ELLLSPQEL

-217 SVTVAQNESE
+217 SVTVGQNESE

-241 VRGQLKV
+241 VSGQLKV
-248 GAESESAYVAVVNP
+248 GAEPESASVAVVNP

-322 VLLRLLGKVTGK
+322 VLLRLLGKVTDK
-334 MPVPQALTGKM
+334 MPQ
-345 PVPQALTGK
+345 Q
-354 MPVPQALTGKMPVP
+354 
-368 QALTGKMFVPQALTG
+368 
-383 KMFVSQALT
+383 
-392 GILPVSQALTG
+392 
-403 KMPVPQALT
+403 
-412 GKMPVP
+412 
-418 QEDTGEIGL
+418 QEDTDEIGL

-459 PEALVQTLRFMAHS
+459 PEALVQTLRFMANS

-490 TLKNRLNITPNRV
+490 TLKNRLNSTPNRV

-542 AASMR
+542 AAKMR

>member
-1 MSIKGIALSLLVLV
+1 MKKIAVSLLTLL
-15 LGRPSAVAAQ
+15 LGNSPQVVAQMPTVA
-25 TPAVTGDICPG
+25 GDICPG

-61 PLSSTATLYSR
+61 PLSSTTTLYSR
-72 DAQKYFIPASNV
+72 DATKYFIPASNA

-89 AAALHKLGADFR
+89 AAALQKLGADFR

-112 SLYVVGRG
+112 NLYVAGRG
-120 DPSIT
+120 DPSIA
-125 EAQLQSLAQQL
+125 EAQLKSLAQQL
-136 KRRGVDRVNEL
+136 KQRGISQVNQL

-186 ELFLSPQNL
+186 DLLLSPQAI

-217 SVTVAQNESE
+217 SVTVAQSESE
-227 FIEVGREFDRPAIR
+227 FIEVGREFDRPLIR
-241 VRGQLKV
+241 VSGQLKV
-248 GAESESAYVAVVNP
+248 GGEPESAYVAVVNP

-268 HFQQVLAAEGIP
+268 QFQQVLAAEGIP
-280 VKQALVASVSRNF
+280 VKQALVASASRNL

-322 VLLRLLGKVTGK
+322 VLLRLLGKVTDK
-334 MPVPQALTGKM
+334 MPQ
-345 PVPQALTGK
+345 Q
-354 MPVPQALTGKMPVP
+354 
-368 QALTGKMFVPQALTG
+368 
-383 KMFVSQALT
+383 
-392 GILPVSQALTG
+392 
-403 KMPVPQALT
+403 
-412 GKMPVP
+412 
-418 QEDTGEIGL
+418 QEDTGESGL

-459 PEALVQTLRFMAHS
+459 PEALVQTLRFMATS

-478 YRQSLPIAGESG
+478 YRQSLPIAGENG
-490 TLKNRLNITPNRV
+490 TLKNRFNNTPNRV
-503 ILQAKTGTLSGVSAL
+503 IMQAKTGTLSGVSAL
-518 SGYIEVPDYEPL
+518 SGYIEVPNYEPL

-542 AASMR
+542 AAKMR

>member
-1 MSIKGIALSLLVLV
+1 MRIKGIALSLLVLV

-25 TPAVTGDICPG
+25 RPAVAGDICPG

-89 AAALHKLGADFR
+89 AAALQKLGADFR

-112 SLYVVGRG
+112 SLYVAGRG

-186 ELFLSPQNL
+186 ELLLSPQAI

-204 EPKLANQWQIQNN
+204 ESKLANQWQIQNS

-241 VRGQLKV
+241 VSGQLKV
-248 GAESESAYVAVVNP
+248 GAEPESAYVAVVNP

-322 VLLRLLGKVTGK
+322 VLLRLLGKVTDK
-334 MPVPQALTGKM
+334 MPLPQT
-345 PVPQALTGK
+345 
-354 MPVPQALTGKMPVP
+354 
-368 QALTGKMFVPQALTG
+368 
-383 KMFVSQALT
+383 
-392 GILPVSQALTG
+392 
-403 KMPVPQALT
+403 LT

-418 QEDTGEIGL
+418 QEDTGEMGL

-459 PEALVQTLRFMAHS
+459 PEALVQTLRFMANS

-490 TLKNRLNITPNRV
+490 TLKNRLNSTPNRV

-530 VFSIIVNQSDLS
+530 VFSIIVNQSGLS

>member
-1 MSIKGIALSLLVLV
+1 MKIQGIALSLFVLI

-25 TPAVTGDICPG
+25 TQAVAGDICPG
-36 ELGAQ
+36 DLGAQ

-61 PLSSTATLYSR
+61 PLSSTTTLYSR
-72 DAQKYFIPASNV
+72 DAQKYFIPASNA

-89 AAALHKLGADFR
+89 AAALQKLGADFR

-112 SLYVVGRG
+112 SLYVAGRG
-120 DPSIT
+120 DPSIA
-125 EAQLQSLAQQL
+125 EAQLKSLAQQL
-136 KRRGVDRVNEL
+136 KQRGISQVNQL

-186 ELFLSPQNL
+186 DLLLSPQAL

-204 EPKLANQWQIQNN
+204 EPKLANQWQLQNN

-227 FIEVGREFDRPAIR
+227 FIEIGREFDRPIIR
-241 VRGQLKV
+241 VSGQLKV
-248 GAESESAYVAVVNP
+248 GGEPESAYVAVVNP

-268 HFQQVLAAEGIP
+268 YFQQALAAEGIP
-280 VKQALVASVSRNF
+280 VKQALVASASRNL

-302 PPLAELVRETNRE
+302 PPLAELVRETNRV

-322 VLLRLLGKVTGK
+322 VLLRLLGKVTDK
-334 MPVPQALTGKM
+334 MPLPQT
-345 PVPQALTGK
+345 
-354 MPVPQALTGKMPVP
+354 
-368 QALTGKMFVPQALTG
+368 
-383 KMFVSQALT
+383 
-392 GILPVSQALTG
+392 
-403 KMPVPQALT
+403 LT

-418 QEDTGEIGL
+418 QEDTGEMGL
-427 KELKTALTQ
+427 KELKTVLTQ

-444 ILADGSGLSRHNLIS
+444 RLADGSGLSRHNLIT
-459 PEALVQTLRFMAHS
+459 PEALVQTLRLMANS

-478 YRQSLPIAGESG
+478 YRQSLPIPGEKG
-490 TLKNRLNITPNRV
+490 TLKNRFNVTPNRV
-503 ILQAKTGTLSGVSAL
+503 ILQAKTGTMSGVSAL
-518 SGYIEVPDYEPL
+518 SGYIEVPNYEPL

-542 AASMR
+542 TAKMR

>member
-1 MSIKGIALSLLVLV
+1 MQGIALSLFVLI

-25 TPAVTGDICPG
+25 TQAVAGDICPG
-36 ELGAQ
+36 DLGAQ

-61 PLSSTATLYSR
+61 PLSSTTTLYSR
-72 DAQKYFIPASNV
+72 DAQKYFIPASNA

-89 AAALHKLGADFR
+89 AAALQKLGADFR

-112 SLYVVGRG
+112 SLYVAGRG
-120 DPSIT
+120 DPSIA
-125 EAQLQSLAQQL
+125 EAQLKSLAQQL
-136 KRRGVDRVNEL
+136 KQRGISQVNQL

-186 ELFLSPQNL
+186 DLLLSPQAL

-204 EPKLANQWQIQNN
+204 EPKLANQWQLQNN

-227 FIEVGREFDRPAIR
+227 FIEIGREFDRPIIR
-241 VRGQLKV
+241 VGGQLKV
-248 GAESESAYVAVVNP
+248 GAEPESAYVAVVNP

-268 HFQQVLAAEGIP
+268 YFQQALAAEGIP
-280 VKQALVASVSRNF
+280 VKQALVASASRNL

-302 PPLAELVRETNRE
+302 PPLAELVRETNRV

-322 VLLRLLGKVTGK
+322 VLLRLLGKVTDK
-334 MPVPQALTGKM
+334 MPLPQT
-345 PVPQALTGK
+345 
-354 MPVPQALTGKMPVP
+354 
-368 QALTGKMFVPQALTG
+368 
-383 KMFVSQALT
+383 
-392 GILPVSQALTG
+392 
-403 KMPVPQALT
+403 LT

-418 QEDTGEIGL
+418 QEDTGEMGL
-427 KELKTALTQ
+427 KELKTVLTQ

-444 ILADGSGLSRHNLIS
+444 RLADGSGLSRHNLIT
-459 PEALVQTLRFMAHS
+459 PEALVQTLRLMANS

-478 YRQSLPIAGESG
+478 YRQSLPIPGEKG
-490 TLKNRLNITPNRV
+490 TLKNRFNVTPSRV
-503 ILQAKTGTLSGVSAL
+503 NLQAKTGTMSGVSAL
-518 SGYIEVPDYEPL
+518 SGYIEVPNYEPL

-542 AASMR
+542 TAKMR